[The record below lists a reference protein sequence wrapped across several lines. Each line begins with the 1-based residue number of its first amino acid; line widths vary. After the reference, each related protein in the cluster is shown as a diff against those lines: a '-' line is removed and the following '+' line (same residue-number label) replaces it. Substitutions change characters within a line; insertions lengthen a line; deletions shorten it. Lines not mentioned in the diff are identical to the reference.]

1 MIVVTKTNVLTVG
14 IDDKAETLQ
23 ELTVK
28 IVSLKFGTEAV
39 RSFKNRTFDSVI
51 SKWNLP
57 DMADGKFLKALK
69 SVKPEMPTIAV
80 VECGNVEQEVAARSL
95 GVSAVITDQASDEQF
110 LETVSQILGLAGS
123 DSIRALY
130 AVGDE

>member
-14 IDDKAETLQ
+14 IDDKAATLD

-28 IVSLKFGTEAV
+28 VISLKFGTEAA
-39 RSFKNRTFDSVI
+39 RSFKNKDFDSVI
-51 SKWNLP
+51 SKWDLP
-57 DMADGKFLKALK
+57 DMADGRFLKALK
-69 SVKPEMPTIAV
+69 SAKPEIPTIAV
-80 VECGNVEQEVAARSL
+80 VESGNIEQEIAARSL

-110 LETVSQILGLAGS
+110 LETVSQTLGLTNS
-123 DSIRALY
+123 DSIRAIY

>member
-14 IDDKAETLQ
+14 IDNKAAALD

-28 IVSLKFGTEAV
+28 VISLKFGTEAA
-39 RSFKNRTFDSVI
+39 RSFKNKDFDSVI
-51 SKWNLP
+51 SKWDLP
-57 DMADGKFLKALK
+57 DMADGRFLKALK
-69 SVKPEMPTIAV
+69 SAKPEIPTIAV
-80 VECGNVEQEVAARSL
+80 VESGNIEQEIAARSL

-110 LETVSQILGLAGS
+110 LETVSQTLGLTNS
-123 DSIRALY
+123 DSIRAIY